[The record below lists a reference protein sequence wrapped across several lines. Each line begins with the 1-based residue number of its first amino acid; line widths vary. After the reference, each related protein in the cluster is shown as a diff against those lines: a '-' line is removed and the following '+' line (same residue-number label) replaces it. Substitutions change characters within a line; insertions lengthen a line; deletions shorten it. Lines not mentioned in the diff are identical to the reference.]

1 MTSSLFNNLRKEPLQ
16 ATLSYVFYN
25 VFTKNIELQI
35 DTISIP
41 KFFQIGMLP
50 GVGDDRHAET
60 SLLFSGHCQ
69 ADSVDGTAAPAA
81 TALLVLF
88 RIVTVHKQ
96 ICPGLADLFYRT
108 HHIHMPVS

>member
-1 MTSSLFNNLRKEPLQ
+1 MISYLFN
-16 ATLSYVFYN
+16 N

-50 GVGDDRHAET
+50 GVGDDRHGET

-69 ADSVDGTAAPAA
+69 ADSVDGNTAPADNV
-81 TALLVLF
+81 LIVLF
-88 RIVTVHKQ
+88 RIFNVNKQ
-96 ICPGLADLFYRT
+96 ICSGLVDLFYRT
-108 HHIHMPVS
+108 HRFHMTLYSMTYNIYLK